1 MERHET
7 NHLSILHQKLKEP
20 EENPY
25 DLNDL
30 CNFNFSFDVLKK
42 AIEFLS
48 KQQREQQTMLV
59 DLIESLRERDVPAA
73 NDTRSEKSEK
83 SEKKPVVVEKVVEKV
98 IERVPSDLKEQKDWT
113 PLMNDFDRRLDA
125 MDKRLKAQD
134 ATNASGKQIGYP
146 AAARIL
152 SV

>member
-1 MERHET
+1 MY
-7 NHLSILHQKLKEP
+7 HQKLKEP

-59 DLIESLRERDVPAA
+59 DIIESLRERQAPP
-73 NDTRSEKSEK
+73 KSASSSSSSDK
-83 SEKKPVVVEKVVEKV
+83 SKKKEPTPEKVIEKV
-98 IERVPSDLKEQKDWT
+98 IERVPSDYEKPKDWT
-113 PLMNDFDRRLDA
+113 PLMNDFDKRLDA
-125 MDKRLKAQD
+125 MEKKMKNQD
-134 ATNASGKQIGYP
+134 GINNTGTHTLPFTYSYC
-146 AAARIL
+146 
-152 SV
+152 S